1 MAEGKSFRLGDE
13 VRYIQRRLPTAMG
26 ASSPLVSL
34 FLFST
39 ETGDAWLLDPSDRRA
54 ARLAGDGDPEP
65 VHIEENDT
73 CFVIDWKGNDRIEG
87 PAFIYS
93 DRQTR
98 RVSTILGYVLKFQ
111 ISLASIGDNII
122 LNWSHFHIAWDYIA
136 RGLMVEA
143 REVAMRLIASGE
155 ERKDPR
161 AIGEASLLLSYST

>member
-111 ISLASIGDNII
+111 ISLASLGLRFEN
-122 LNWSHFHIAWDYIA
+122 HHQRGA
-136 RGLMVEA
+136 RWWHRGCSISS
-143 REVAMRLIASGE
+143 MRRIPCLSG
-155 ERKDPR
+155 
-161 AIGEASLLLSYST
+161 

>member
-111 ISLASIGDNII
+111 ISLASSSTQPLVPVRTI
-122 LNWSHFHIAWDYIA
+122 LGTGSVISSLPGLTGIAKLAW
-136 RGLMVEA
+136 R
-143 REVAMRLIASGE
+143 
-155 ERKDPR
+155 
-161 AIGEASLLLSYST
+161 T

>member
-111 ISLASIGDNII
+111 ISLARLSRCCNRRQSCLSQLSLSPETQI
-122 LNWSHFHIAWDYIA
+122 
-136 RGLMVEA
+136 VE
-143 REVAMRLIASGE
+143 
-155 ERKDPR
+155 
-161 AIGEASLLLSYST
+161 

>member
-111 ISLASIGDNII
+111 ISLARFLAWMYLRLGPIPLRRIGN
-122 LNWSHFHIAWDYIA
+122 S
-136 RGLMVEA
+136 
-143 REVAMRLIASGE
+143 SG
-155 ERKDPR
+155 R
-161 AIGEASLLLSYST
+161 AIRFHVTLRSTGKARARSI

>member
-111 ISLASIGDNII
+111 ISLARFI
-122 LNWSHFHIAWDYIA
+122 
-136 RGLMVEA
+136 R
-143 REVAMRLIASGE
+143 
-155 ERKDPR
+155 
-161 AIGEASLLLSYST
+161 

>member
-1 MAEGKSFRLGDE
+1 MAAPSIPGRDRKAIRRRPGKQMAEGKSFRLGDE

-111 ISLASIGDNII
+111 ISLAR
-122 LNWSHFHIAWDYIA
+122 LNPQLA
-136 RGLMVEA
+136 R
-143 REVAMRLIASGE
+143 RVAELIADG
-155 ERKDPR
+155 R
-161 AIGEASLLLSYST
+161 

>member
-111 ISLASIGDNII
+111 ISLARVISYVSRQDAKT
-122 LNWSHFHIAWDYIA
+122 LLTMAQAVKA
-136 RGLMVEA
+136 RKLV
-143 REVAMRLIASGE
+143 IPI
-155 ERKDPR
+155 ERK
-161 AIGEASLLLSYST
+161 LLLFIRVGLPGHRERCTLTTP

>member
-111 ISLASIGDNII
+111 ISLASPWVDLTRSPRRRPN
-122 LNWSHFHIAWDYIA
+122 DRYIA
-136 RGLMVEA
+136 RSGRTL
-143 REVAMRLIASGE
+143 RPSLASE
-155 ERKDPR
+155 
-161 AIGEASLLLSYST
+161 